1 MLIIF
6 APCPLTLQEL
16 AVFKSRNN
24 VALLE
29 AQDMANRLREEANTA
44 QNKYDLVSLMGSEGR
59 GQGKQGGWAP
69 WGPTA

>member
-1 MLIIF
+1 MLNTCS
-6 APCPLTLQEL
+6 PCPLTMKEL

-44 QNKYDLVSLMGSEGR
+44 QNKYDLVSLHKDSTCV
-59 GQGKQGGWAP
+59 GKGG
-69 WGPTA
+69 